1 MNLYLL
7 SILPKYIFNIYKK
20 DYYFITTHSSYL
32 NNLLVFLYL
41 HINTQAK
48 MFIDLT
54 PVDIIKNRNR
64 FILVYQFLSYLFH
77 NRFFVKIISN
87 ELEKV
92 NSICSL
98 YPNVSWYEREAW
110 DLFGINFVGNPDMRR
125 ILTDYGFQG
134 HPLRKDFP
142 LSGFIEVSY
151 SERIK
156 NIKYSSV
163 SFIQE
168 FRLFDTKSPWDFFNK

>member
-1 MNLYLL
+1 MLLYLL
-7 SILPKYIFNIYKK
+7 SIIPNFLFYIYKK
-20 DYYFITTHSSYL
+20 EYYYISTDLRFL
-32 NNLLVFLYL
+32 NKLLVFLYL

-48 MFIDLT
+48 MFIDLSAA
-54 PVDIIKNRNR
+54 DIIKNKDR
-64 FILVYQFLSYLFH
+64 FLLIYQLLSHYLH
-77 NRFFVKIISN
+77 NRYLVLVKVHEIDKIY
-87 ELEKV
+87 
-92 NSICSL
+92 SICSL
-98 YPNVSWYEREAW
+98 YPNSSWYEREIW
-110 DLFGINFVGNPDMRR
+110 DLFGIYFIGNKDMRR

-142 LSGFIEVSY
+142 LSGFVEVSY

-168 FRLFDTKSPWDFFNK
+168 FRLFDTKSPWNFYAN